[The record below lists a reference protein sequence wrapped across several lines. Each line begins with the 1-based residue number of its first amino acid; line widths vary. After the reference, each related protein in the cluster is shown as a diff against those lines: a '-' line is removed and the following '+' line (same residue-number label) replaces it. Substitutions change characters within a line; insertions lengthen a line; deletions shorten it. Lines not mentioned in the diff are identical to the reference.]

1 MKKYE
6 LIHKS
11 DEILAYFKNEKNTQN
26 MTEEQKEKV
35 VELFDTMR
43 QLYLLS
49 K

>member
-11 DEILAYFKNEKNTQN
+11 DEILSYFTNEKNTQN
-26 MTEEQKEKV
+26 MTEEQKQKV
-35 VELFDTMR
+35 FELFDVMR
-43 QLYLLS
+43 ELYLS